1 MGLGFT
7 REFLKVLFGFHKIRE
22 MEKLRDWFKKDE
34 SEIGNNSPTNGSEG
48 TSKKGINPLWVFLTL
63 VGLIAAAI
71 IISRFC

>member
-1 MGLGFT
+1 
-7 REFLKVLFGFHKIRE
+7 

-48 TSKKGINPLWVFLTL
+48 TSKKGINLLWIFLGI